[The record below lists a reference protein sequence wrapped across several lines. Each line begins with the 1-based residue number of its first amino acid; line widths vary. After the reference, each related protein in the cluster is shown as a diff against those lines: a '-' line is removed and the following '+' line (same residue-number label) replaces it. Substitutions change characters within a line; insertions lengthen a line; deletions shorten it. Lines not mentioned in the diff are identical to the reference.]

1 MALQVRSFHTR
12 FSGLEIRA
20 DFTVQSGER
29 VVLSGPSGS
38 GKTTLFRFICGLH
51 SGLQSDTA
59 APAEGRVWLE
69 GREITDTPPEKREI
83 GVVFQEPT
91 IFPYLSVL
99 ENAALGLR
107 VRGVGATHRRELTL
121 PWLERVGLGAK
132 LEVDPDLLSGGE
144 KQRLALVRALV
155 WKPKALL
162 LDEPFTALDPALRL
176 ELGSILMELHQSLTI
191 PLLLVTHDR
200 TEAERLGTRELECQV
215 LSASPRIHVWNS

>member
-1 MALQVRSFHTR
+1 MALQVRSFQTC

-38 GKTTLFRFICGLH
+38 GKTTLFRFI
-51 SGLQSDTA
+51 SGLQPSFGGSPG
-59 APAEGRVWLE
+59 APTGGQVWLE
-69 GREITDTPPEKREI
+69 GRDITGTPPEKREI
-83 GVVFQEPT
+83 GVVFQEPV

-107 VRGVGATHRRELTL
+107 VRGVGETQRREFTL
-121 PWLERVGLGAK
+121 PWLERVGLGGK
-132 LEVDPDLLSGGE
+132 LEADPDLLSGGE

-176 ELGSILMELHQSLTI
+176 ELGSILMELHQNLTI
-191 PLLLVTHDR
+191 PLLLITHDR
-200 TEAERLGTRELECQV
+200 EEAERLGTRELCCQV
-215 LSASPRIHVWNS
+215 LSDAPQVHSWKS